1 MGAYERTQSARWM
14 WLVLIPCGAIIVA
27 VWLAGPSVALN
38 ASVSILCLVILAC
51 FSVFTRL
58 TIRADAD
65 AVTWYFGWG
74 FPGSAIP
81 TNQIERAEVTKT
93 NLFEGWGIHWTIW
106 HGWVWN
112 ASGFQAVEIFKTDG
126 GKLTLGTDDPQGL
139 FQAIE
144 RFRKGA
150 A

>member
-74 FPGSAIP
+74 FPGRAIP
-81 TNQIERAEVTKT
+81 TKQIERAEVTKT
-93 NLFEGWGIHWTIW
+93 NLFEGWGNH
-106 HGWVWN
+106 
-112 ASGFQAVEIFKTDG
+112 
-126 GKLTLGTDDPQGL
+126 
-139 FQAIE
+139 
-144 RFRKGA
+144 
-150 A
+150 